1 MLRNTGN
8 HQTGVYSE
16 MQKYVDIKYPEQ
28 LGQSIIP
35 NVNQTL
41 V

>member
-1 MLRNTGN
+1 MLRNPSN
-8 HQTGVYSE
+8 RGVYSE